1 MSRDSRYQDS
11 SQDSSYD
18 ASSKSAEE
26 IQADIEKTRSRI
38 SEEVDAIGHR
48 FSPAGL
54 SEDAKEVLH
63 STQGASFQALDE
75 LGKGLTERSGQLKGG
90 VVGFFKRNPAPTTL
104 LGLGFVWLLMRSS
117 RTDRRRT
124 RDHR

>member
-1 MSRDSRYQDS
+1 MSR
-11 SQDSSYD
+11 DSSYD
-18 ASSKSAEE
+18 ASNKSPAEL
-26 IQADIEKTRSRI
+26 QADIERTRSRI

-63 STQGASFQALDE
+63 GTQGASFQALDE
-75 LGKGLTERSGQLKGG
+75 LGKGLTELSGQLTDGL
-90 VVGFFKRNPAPTTL
+90 VGFLKRNPAPTTL